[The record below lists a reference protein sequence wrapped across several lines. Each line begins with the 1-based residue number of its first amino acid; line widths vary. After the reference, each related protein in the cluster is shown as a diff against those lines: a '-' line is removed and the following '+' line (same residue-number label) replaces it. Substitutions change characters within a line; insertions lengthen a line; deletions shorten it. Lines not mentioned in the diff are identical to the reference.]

1 MKFAFIVDKCGVQS
15 YYVKN
20 GKSYSYKTK
29 EVCINHNS
37 LSEKSMIGM
46 WSYPFVFNGCYLN
59 WSEWGDDLPDYNLEV
74 IIVAIEKDFVNY
86 NVKKLR
92 KKYPNALI
100 FGMIKEIFLGNMTS
114 FGYTADFTSDKHKN
128 RTKFLNE
135 CDGVFQCFKNLD
147 DSPLSYL
154 SDVCNK
160 NIEYLPFS
168 VDVNYIYE
176 NYYKNEKTDGV
187 YMYLPHSA
195 SRRTNTYEFSRYI
208 CNKYKLPLDTKPLY
222 EDKPYTYM
230 SLHDLVSLWSQY
242 SFHINLDSADWFP
255 GSQAV
260 QVASAGSIQVGGLN
274 YSHKVLY
281 PDLATNDL
289 NILENQIDK
298 IINDFDYRIKII
310 QKAFDGVHRHYS
322 FDTVKKS
329 LNKMMKEVEK

>member
-1 MKFAFIVDKCGVQS
+1 MKFAFIVDKCGVES
-15 YYVKN
+15 YYVKG

-154 SDVCNK
+154 SDV
-160 NIEYLPFS
+160 L
-168 VDVNYIYE
+168 
-176 NYYKNEKTDGV
+176 
-187 YMYLPHSA
+187 
-195 SRRTNTYEFSRYI
+195 
-208 CNKYKLPLDTKPLY
+208 
-222 EDKPYTYM
+222 
-230 SLHDLVSLWSQY
+230 
-242 SFHINLDSADWFP
+242 
-255 GSQAV
+255 
-260 QVASAGSIQVGGLN
+260 
-274 YSHKVLY
+274 
-281 PDLATNDL
+281 
-289 NILENQIDK
+289 
-298 IINDFDYRIKII
+298 
-310 QKAFDGVHRHYS
+310 
-322 FDTVKKS
+322 
-329 LNKMMKEVEK
+329 